1 MGDHLS
7 PLIQGFT
14 NPTMITLYDMIK
26 TSTKS
31 LSEVSPNLKIVYDLL
46 QQQQELADSLM
57 ASAKKLGPVSQ
68 KIITSEDAYDA
79 AFETDVAAALP
90 NRSSSLQGFTL
101 FFFILSFLSLSIVAS
116 INVNS
121 ISGSTSYAIGTFVSF
136 IALFILS
143 IALINR
149 FA

>member
-31 LSEVSPNLKIVYDLL
+31 LSELSPNLKIVYDLV

-57 ASAKKLGPVSQ
+57 SSAKKIGPVSQ

-90 NRSSSLQGFTL
+90 SGSSSLQGFTL
-101 FFFILSFLSLSIVAS
+101 FFFILSFLSLAIVAS
-116 INVNS
+116 INVNF
-121 ISGSTSYAIGTFVSF
+121 ISGSVFYAIGTFVSF
-136 IALFILS
+136 LVLFILS

>member
-31 LSEVSPNLKIVYDLL
+31 LSELSPNLKIVYDLV

-57 ASAKKLGPVSQ
+57 SSAKKIGPVSQ

-79 AFETDVAAALP
+79 AFEADVAAALP
-90 NRSSSLQGFTL
+90 SRSSSLQGFTL
-101 FFFILSFLSLSIVAS
+101 FFFILSFLSLAIVAS
-116 INVNS
+116 INVNF
-121 ISGSTSYAIGTFVSF
+121 ISGSIFYAIGTFVSF
-136 IALFILS
+136 LVLFILS

-149 FA
+149 FG